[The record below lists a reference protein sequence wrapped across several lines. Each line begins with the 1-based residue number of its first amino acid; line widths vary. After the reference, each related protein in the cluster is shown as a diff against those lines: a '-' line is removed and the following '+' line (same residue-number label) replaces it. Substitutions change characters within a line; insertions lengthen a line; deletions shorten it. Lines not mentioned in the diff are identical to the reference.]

1 MDIDYEP
8 QLDNDEY
15 LKQYDII
22 HYHRT
27 LGAYENIGNVLER
40 TKRLGIVTIM
50 DLDDYW
56 SPGIH
61 HPAYFIIKNNKID
74 EKILNNLKLAEN
86 ITTTTSI
93 FAKEIS
99 KFNKNVHVI
108 ANAIDPTTKQYIP
121 NPTTSKRVRIGFLG
135 GSSHKNDLEL
145 LKGVVAKLKAD
156 NLLDKV
162 QFVICGFDL
171 RGTMTLINPKTGEQT
186 QRAIKPQESVW
197 YQYEK
202 IFTDDY
208 KSVSPEYK
216 DFLLKFKQEEYGDI
230 ENEPYRRVWTK
241 PINSYASN
249 YNLFDVSI
257 APLEENVFNAM
268 KSQLKIVEAGFHKK
282 ALIAQNFGPYQLDLK
297 HAMTKGTKQEESQFD
312 PNGNAFL
319 IDSVKNHKDW
329 YKTIKRL
336 INNPEMIPVVAENL
350 YNTVKD
356 TYSIKAVTEERRELY
371 LNLLNKEKTP
381 IFAETIEKAI

>member
-1 MDIDYEP
+1 MN
-8 QLDNDEY
+8 NDEY

-27 LGAYENIGNVLER
+27 LGAYENVASVLER
-40 TKRLGIVTIM
+40 TKKLGIVTIM

-56 SPGIH
+56 SPGAH
-61 HPAYFIIKNNKID
+61 HPAYLIIKNNKID
-74 EKILNNLKLAEN
+74 EKILNNIKLAEN

-99 KFNKNVHVI
+99 KFNKNVHVV
-108 ANAIDPTTKQYIP
+108 ANAIDPRVKQYIP
-121 NPTTSKRVRIGFLG
+121 NPTKSERLRIGFLG

-145 LKGVVAKLKAD
+145 LRGVVGKLKSD

-171 RGTMTLINPKTGEQT
+171 RGTITLINPKTGEQS
-186 QRAIKPQESVW
+186 QRPIKPQESVW

-208 KSVSPEYK
+208 KSVSPEYR
-216 DFLLKFKQEEYGDI
+216 DFLLKFKQEEYADI

-297 HAMTKGTKQEESQFD
+297 HAMTKGTKQEEAQFD

-336 INNPEMIPVVAENL
+336 INNPEMVDVVAENL

-356 TYSIKAVTEERRELY
+356 TYSIEAVTKDRRELY
-371 LNLLNKEKTP
+371 LNLLNKEKTT
-381 IFAETIEKAI
+381 IFAETTEKAF

>member
-1 MDIDYEP
+1 
-8 QLDNDEY
+8 
-15 LKQYDII
+15 
-22 HYHRT
+22 
-27 LGAYENIGNVLER
+27 
-40 TKRLGIVTIM
+40 
-50 DLDDYW
+50 
-56 SPGIH
+56 
-61 HPAYFIIKNNKID
+61 
-74 EKILNNLKLAEN
+74 LAEN

-108 ANAIDPTTKQYIP
+108 ANAIDPTVKQYIP
-121 NPTTSKRVRIGFLG
+121 NTTKSERLRIGFLG

-145 LKGVVAKLKAD
+145 LRGVVGKLKSD

-171 RGTMTLINPKTGEQT
+171 RGTITLINPKTGEQT

-208 KSVSPEYK
+208 KSVSPEYR
-216 DFLLKFKQEEYGDI
+216 DFLLKFKQEEYADV

-297 HAMTKGTKQEESQFD
+297 HAMTKGSKQEESQFD

-319 IDSVKNHKDW
+319 IDSVRNHKDW

-336 INNPEMIPVVAENL
+336 INNPEMVDVVAENL
-350 YNTVKD
+350 YNTIKD
-356 TYSIKAVTEERRELY
+356 TYSIEAVSKDRRELY
-371 LNLLNKEKTP
+371 LNLLNKEKTT
-381 IFAETIEKAI
+381 IFAETTEKAF

>member
-1 MDIDYEP
+1 MN
-8 QLDNDEY
+8 NDEY

-27 LGAYENIGNVLER
+27 LGAYENVASVLER
-40 TKRLGIVTIM
+40 TKKLGIVTIM

-56 SPGIH
+56 SPGAH
-61 HPAYFIIKNNKID
+61 HPAYLIIKNNKID
-74 EKILNNLKLAEN
+74 EKILNNIKLAEN

-108 ANAIDPTTKQYIP
+108 ANAIDPRVKQYIP
-121 NPTTSKRVRIGFLG
+121 NPTKSERLRIGFLG

-145 LKGVVAKLKAD
+145 LRGVVGKLKSD

-171 RGTMTLINPKTGEQT
+171 RGTITLINPKTGEQS
-186 QRAIKPQESVW
+186 QRPIKPQESVW

-208 KSVSPEYK
+208 KSVSPEYR
-216 DFLLKFKQEEYGDI
+216 DFLLKFKQEEYADI

-297 HAMTKGTKQEESQFD
+297 HAMTKGTKQEEAQFD

-336 INNPEMIPVVAENL
+336 INNPEMVDVVAENL

-356 TYSIKAVTEERRELY
+356 TYSIEAVTKDRRELY
-371 LNLLNKEKTP
+371 LNLLNKEKTT
-381 IFAETIEKAI
+381 IFAETTEKAF

>member
-1 MDIDYEP
+1 MN
-8 QLDNDEY
+8 NDEY

-27 LGAYENIGNVLER
+27 LGDYENVASVLER
-40 TKRLGIVTIM
+40 TKKLGIVTIM

-56 SPGIH
+56 SPGAH
-61 HPAYFIIKNNKID
+61 HPAYLIIKNNKID
-74 EKILNNLKLAEN
+74 EKILNNIKLAEN

-108 ANAIDPTTKQYIP
+108 ANAIDPRVKQYIP
-121 NPTTSKRVRIGFLG
+121 NPTKSERLRIGFLG

-145 LKGVVAKLKAD
+145 LRGVVGKLKSD

-171 RGTMTLINPKTGEQT
+171 RGTITLINPKTGEQS
-186 QRAIKPQESVW
+186 QRPIKPQESVW

-208 KSVSPEYK
+208 KSVSPEYR
-216 DFLLKFKQEEYGDI
+216 DFLLKFKQEEYADI

-297 HAMTKGTKQEESQFD
+297 HAMTKGTKQEEAQFD

-336 INNPEMIPVVAENL
+336 INNPEMVDVVAENL

-356 TYSIKAVTEERRELY
+356 TYSIEAVTKDRRELY
-371 LNLLNKEKTP
+371 LNLLNKEKTT
-381 IFAETIEKAI
+381 IFAETTEKAF